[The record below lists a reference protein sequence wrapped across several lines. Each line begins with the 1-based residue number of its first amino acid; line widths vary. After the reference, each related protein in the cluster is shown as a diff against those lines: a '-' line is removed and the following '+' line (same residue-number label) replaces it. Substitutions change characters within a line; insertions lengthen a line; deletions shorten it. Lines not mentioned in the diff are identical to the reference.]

1 MRRAEALAI
10 LEQQTPQLKERFGVA
25 SIYLFGSTARDEAGE
40 ESDVDVL
47 VIFRPEANAGLFTLS
62 RLKSHLEQLFGCNV
76 DLLTTG
82 AIHPRLRQRI
92 EGDAIRAG

>member
-1 MRRAEALAI
+1 VRRDEALAI
-10 LEQQTPQLKERFGVA
+10 LEKHTPQLKESFEVA
-25 SIYLFGSTARDEAGE
+25 SVYLFGSTASDKAGKA
-40 ESDVDVL
+40 SDVDVL
-47 VIFRPEANAGLFTLS
+47 VVLRPEAQAGLFTLS
-62 RLKSHLEQLFGCNV
+62 RLKSHLENLFGCNV